1 MNPVRME
8 MLAALTV
15 AGVSP
20 LHGAAAEGGGLAE
33 RVARVFSPEM
43 RRVEARLGEVAGQLA
58 GLPELLPGPFASR
71 FGYRSQT
78 LLDQELPQWIQI
90 DLGRSQPIDR
100 IVAVPTHIP
109 GIGAH
114 GEGYGFPLRFK
125 IQVADDPGME
135 GAVTVV
141 DRTTEDVANPGRF
154 PMVFRIK
161 PLEAR
166 HVRFT
171 STRHFPAEEGF
182 FWALEEL
189 AVLFG
194 NRSLAVSLETTAS
207 SSLDLFPNWSRVR
220 INDGMSALGMPVTS
234 EESPTHGFQ
243 SAVTSDPKEE
253 KWLMVDLGQEYPIEE
268 IRLLPVEPVNFEVL
282 GVRSF
287 PRAWTL
293 ELAKDPDFKEVAFR
307 EQRPQ
312 DDLVGHPGG
321 CAIVLTNL
329 GHRGRYLRLSTQAL
343 WGINDQCGFALAE
356 LQAYSGGEN
365 VALGKPVTTKDG
377 AEHPESAGWAPGF
390 VTDGFT
396 SRHRLIEYPEY
407 LDLIERRGQ
416 LVREQGLLRVQRD
429 RKVRAAGLAL
439 GYGGSTLGTAALLG
453 LGWMLVRRKA
463 VQRQAV
469 AKLRDQIAR
478 DLHDDIGSNLG
489 GIVLLS
495 ERWGRQCG
503 EGEAHKGFRAIKEAT
518 EETSAAMQDIV
529 WLIQRGNVSLRDL
542 VARMRQSAQMIL
554 GDIGLS
560 VAVDP
565 AQFRDRRLSLF
576 FRRHVFYSFKETL
589 NNIRRHAGATTVDVR
604 ITVDSRHLCFDVR
617 DDGVGFDCS
626 MPTRPGHGM
635 HNLQQRAQRLKGTCR
650 VESSPGSGSRVT
662 FKAPFQT

>member
-1 MNPVRME
+1 
-8 MLAALTV
+8 MLVALTE
-15 AGVSP
+15 AGAYS
-20 LHGAAAEGGGLAE
+20 LHGAPMEGNGLAE

-43 RRVEARLGEVAGQLA
+43 RRVEARLGVVAGELA

-71 FGYRSQT
+71 YGYRSET
-78 LLDQELPQWIQI
+78 LLDQELPQWVQI

-100 IVAVPTHIP
+100 IVAVPAHIH
-109 GIGAH
+109 GIGTH

-135 GAVTVV
+135 RAVTVV
-141 DRTTEDVANPGRF
+141 DRTTGDVANPGRF
-154 PMVFRIK
+154 PMVFRIG
-161 PLEAR
+161 PVEAR

-189 AVLFG
+189 AVLCG
-194 NRSLAVSLETTAS
+194 NRSVAVSSESTAS

-234 EESPTHGFQ
+234 EESPTHGYQ
-243 SAVTSDPKEE
+243 SGVTSDPNEE
-253 KWLMVDLGQEYPIEE
+253 KWLMVDLGREYPIEE
-268 IRLLPVEPVNFEVL
+268 IRLLPVEPENFEAL

-293 ELAKDPDFKEVAFR
+293 ELANDPDFREVAFR
-307 EQRPQ
+307 EQRPK

-329 GHRGRYLRLSTQAL
+329 AHRGRYLRLSTQAL

-356 LQAYSGGEN
+356 LRAYSGGEN
-365 VALGKPVTTKDG
+365 VALGKPVIAKD
-377 AEHPESAGWAPGF
+377 AADHPESAGWAAGF

-396 SRHRLIEYPEY
+396 SRQRLIEYPEY
-407 LDLIERRGQ
+407 LDLIERRGH
-416 LVREQGLLRVQRD
+416 LVNEQDLLRGQRD

-439 GYGGSTLGTAALLG
+439 GYGGSTLGTAGLLG

-489 GIVLLS
+489 AIVLLS

-503 EGEAHKGFRAIKEAT
+503 EGEAQKGFKAIKEAT

-542 VARMRQSAQMIL
+542 VARMRQSSQMIL
-554 GDIGLS
+554 GNQELS
-560 VAVDP
+560 LAVDP
-565 AQFRDRRLSLF
+565 LRFRDRRLSLF
-576 FRRHVFYSFKETL
+576 YRRHVFFSFKETL
-589 NNIRRHAGATTVDVR
+589 NNIRRHAGATAVEVR

-617 DDGVGFDCS
+617 DDGVGFDS
-626 MPTRPGHGM
+626 SQPTRPGHGL
-635 HNLQQRAQRLKGTCR
+635 HNLQQRAQKLKGTCR
-650 VESSPGSGSRVT
+650 VESCPESGCRVT
-662 FKAPFQT
+662 FKAPFQN